1 MVLRCTSILMM
12 MIVMIF
18 FGNHWWWW
26 EWCSDAQAHS
36 FSSSWWSSCCLLWWC
51 CPDAPPPHLTRSAG
65 HDDGQGDDWKKHWK
79 CKPPLSVMQNQFIW
93 SSRWQRR
100 AIVLVVARVA
110 LNLVNWEA
118 PQMGSST
125 LGVHTSGSGWWLY
138 NEEAYLL
145 CKIYLSKLQPGL
157 WKMCSAKV

>member
-1 MVLRCTSILMM
+1 MVMMGTVPRCTSTLIIIIIMVLTLLIMVVIM
-12 MIVMIF
+12 LLTLVM
-18 FGNHWWWW
+18 
-26 EWCSDAQAHS
+26 
-36 FSSSWWSSCCLLWWC
+36 
-51 CPDAPPPHLTRSAG
+51 APRCTPSHLTRSAG
-65 HDDGQGDDWKKHWK
+65 HDDGQGDDSKKHWK

-118 PQMGSST
+118 PQMGTST

-145 CKIYLSKLQPGL
+145 CKMYLYKLQHGL
-157 WKMCSAKV
+157 CKICSAKV